1 MGGDDYTGNS
11 DPPGTI
17 GEGEGGGSATGP
29 FVPFDPRKTPNQ
41 RDLVMAMADADENGA
56 LDYFDK
62 NFMKN
67 WAGPEHWKV
76 RTAIKKRLRSYFSAE
91 TRC

>member
-1 MGGDDYTGNS
+1 MGRDDYVGNS
-11 DPPGTI
+11 DPAVPSA
-17 GEGEGGGSATGP
+17 GGDDGPATGP
-29 FVPFDPRKTPNQ
+29 YIPFDPRNVPNQ

-67 WAGPEHWKV
+67 WAGPEHWKLRKV
-76 RTAIKKRLRSYFSAE
+76 IRKRTYSLVFLHLSY
-91 TRC
+91 